1 MLSTLQQ
8 QALGVPPSQ
17 VQTRQLSTFDLEKR
31 SKTVL
36 IPHGGKATIG
46 EVEGCGVISS
56 VWITFPGWFW
66 RHWDPSCPVSPTIL
80 KTLIVRFYWDGASAP
95 AVEAPAGDFFGV
107 GLCETANFASAY
119 MGISS
124 GGFFCK
130 FLMPF
135 ARGFRLEVENVDA
148 SLDTEVFVNVLYQLV
163 EPPHAAPAYFHAQFH
178 SGRRAGPE
186 PALIADLRG
195 QGAYVGCSLAMQG
208 EDRNYLS
215 YLEAPEYV
223 YVDDDWET
231 PRFTGTGL
239 EDYFLGGWY
248 FRDGCFTGPL
258 HGVPVK
264 DALNAGTAMY
274 RIHDADAV
282 YFRKRMRLLF
292 VNPWS
297 PERLRPYAYSSVAY
311 AYLAEPEG
319 QGPGLPGRDDLLCW
333 YRIRDRDHQS
343 IP

>member
-46 EVEGCGVISS
+46 EVAGCGVISS

-130 FLMPF
+130 FHAPSRLPP
-135 ARGFRLEVENVDA
+135 RGENVDA
-148 SLDTEVFVNVLYQLV
+148 PLT
-163 EPPHAAPAYFHAQFH
+163 
-178 SGRRAGPE
+178 RR
-186 PALIADLRG
+186 
-195 QGAYVGCSLAMQG
+195 CS
-208 EDRNYLS
+208 
-215 YLEAPEYV
+215 
-223 YVDDDWET
+223 
-231 PRFTGTGL
+231 
-239 EDYFLGGWY
+239 
-248 FRDGCFTGPL
+248 
-258 HGVPVK
+258 
-264 DALNAGTAMY
+264 
-274 RIHDADAV
+274 
-282 YFRKRMRLLF
+282 
-292 VNPWS
+292 
-297 PERLRPYAYSSVAY
+297 
-311 AYLAEPEG
+311 
-319 QGPGLPGRDDLLCW
+319 
-333 YRIRDRDHQS
+333 
-343 IP
+343 